1 MFDCSIM
8 KKIIR
13 WSGAVI
19 LTLLFLF
26 FYYWLYD
33 FVDDDLLEF
42 SALLLFL
49 LFFPYYYLFLNRA
62 GKWQLLPSL
71 NLKPLDI
78 FFNVILA
85 LNIAPTV
92 FYYWIMVDE
101 AISWKVNNY
110 NGGHLDSE
118 MSSIVAI
125 FTFFWLF
132 LLGCFYLFFFIIYLF
147 AARKKS

>member
-1 MFDCSIM
+1 MFNYGIM

-13 WSGAVI
+13 WSSAVI

-26 FYYWLYD
+26 FYYCLYD
-33 FVDDDLLEF
+33 FVDDGILVV
-42 SALLLFL
+42 SALLLLFL
-49 LFFPYYYLFLNRA
+49 FLPYYYLFLNRA
-62 GKWQLLPSL
+62 GKWLLLPSL

-85 LNIAPTV
+85 LNIVPTV
-92 FYYWIMVDE
+92 FYYWAMVDG

-110 NGGHLDSE
+110 NGGHLDDETSG
-118 MSSIVAI
+118 IVGI
-125 FTFFWLF
+125 LTLFWLF
-132 LLGCFYLFFFIIYLF
+132 LLGGFYVFFFIIYCF